1 VADQSGH
8 VDGVADQ
15 LADVVVRGRGHGGVR

>member
-1 VADQSGH
+1 VADESGH
-8 VDGVADQ
+8 VDGIADQ